1 MPTRPGALSVYVNTP
16 LDDPVWNAKSIGR
29 NASLFKGKPMSTV
42 TITGTVTDS
51 VGAVGNYSVIV
62 TLDVVGATA
71 TVTPAVAPAGTTRNL
86 TVTPTGGTAPFTFST
101 PVGAGLTF
109 TPVAGQPGQWTF
121 VY

>member
-1 MPTRPGALSVYVNTP
+1 M
-16 LDDPVWNAKSIGR
+16 WNAKPIGR
-29 NASLFKGKPMSTV
+29 NASLFKVKSTMSTV

-51 VGAVGNYSVIV
+51 AGAVGSYSVVV
-62 TLDVVGATA
+62 TLDSVGATA

-109 TPVAGQPGQWTF
+109 TPVTGQPGQWTF